1 MPPAKPA
8 AKPDEQEKA
17 PDSGLEPQNPPES
30 HPVSEDHALGQDSL
44 NVIMRVQ
51 LSGTR
56 NGDDWPKPGTTVT
69 LPKDEAH
76 SMIANGLAALP
87 AVETA
92 TVTAPVETATVP
104 AKASIKDQESAD

>member
-1 MPPAKPA
+1 MPPAKSVNKPA
-8 AKPDEQEKA
+8 EDEKVLDTG
-17 PDSGLEPQNPPES
+17 PEPQTPPES
-30 HPVSEDHALGQDSL
+30 HPEPEDHGLGQDVL
-44 NVIMRVQ
+44 EVVMKVQ

-56 NGDDWPKPGTTVT
+56 DGEDWPKPGTTVT
-69 LPKDEAH
+69 LPRDEAT
-76 SMIANGLAALP
+76 SMVANGLAALP